1 MGSGDGIETYFVV
14 GDSIFRQREI
24 KMRHKPILVLLML
37 AALVVLEVPAAADSG
52 EIKSAVAEVV
62 DGAVVQWNNTNFAGF
77 YREIDEEGWIYGTEE
92 IIMTI
97 TDGSVLAED
106 TGVVYRTEA
115 QPNEFDF

>member
-1 MGSGDGIETYFVV
+1 
-14 GDSIFRQREI
+14 
-24 KMRHKPILVLLML
+24 MRHKPILVLLML